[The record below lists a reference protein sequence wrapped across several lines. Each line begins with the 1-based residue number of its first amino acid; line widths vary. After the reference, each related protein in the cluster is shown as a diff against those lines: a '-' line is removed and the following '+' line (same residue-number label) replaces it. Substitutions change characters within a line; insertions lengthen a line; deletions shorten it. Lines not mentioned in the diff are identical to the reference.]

1 MKMIF
6 AIVNNDDANDVM
18 KALNEERISVTKLAS
33 TGGFLMKGINLM
45 EINKKSNST
54 HYAEYI
60 WNKSDFLSFPSGENS
75 IIILGYKVKLTRTEY
90 DILKLVWE
98 SNGYVTSERIIEKC
112 LAHKDVTRG
121 DVAIHI
127 HNLNKRIEGITARK
141 LVVGV
146 RRKGYKIVDNI

>member
-1 MKMIF
+1 MNI
-6 AIVNNDDANDVM
+6 I
-18 KALNEERISVTKLAS
+18 
-33 TGGFLMKGINLM
+33 
-45 EINKKSNST
+45 KSPESA
-54 HYAEYI
+54 HDLELL

-98 SNGYVTSERIIEKC
+98 SDGYVTSERIIEKC

-146 RRKGYKIVDNI
+146 RQKGYKIVDDI